1 MGILKKQGGGL
12 PESHIHF
19 LLFLTWETPPKKQN
33 KPCFF
38 SIFLK
43 KKTCHSQ
50 TGGRGGPPLGK
61 NSHIFPFFF
70 GGSFPYT
77 KCVYSRLLWTKAM
90 KFMFWLDKAKT
101 QIWFCFFFVQPCPP
115 LLWLQTKIYNQTFS
129 GHKRDFFCVS
139 TQMPNSV
146 FFNKKKET
154 NYQEVL
160 YSKETFPVFFL
171 LTESFTAKTLLKTFL
186 AS

>member
-1 MGILKKQGGGL
+1 MIGSHNDFINRQDPRNVEIAIMFFHTHLDVLKSPPRHLLKQKQIKVELLREAPQKKNGKMWEFWKNRGGGL

-50 TGGRGGPPLGK
+50 TGGRGGGPPLGK

-70 GGSFPYT
+70 GGSFPYEELVLS
-77 KCVYSRLLWTKAM
+77 CVPIPKYLSTMDSTVA
-90 KFMFWLDKAKT
+90 
-101 QIWFCFFFVQPCPP
+101 WFEGLSAWGCEYF
-115 LLWLQTKIYNQTFS
+115 
-129 GHKRDFFCVS
+129 
-139 TQMPNSV
+139 
-146 FFNKKKET
+146 
-154 NYQEVL
+154 
-160 YSKETFPVFFL
+160 
-171 LTESFTAKTLLKTFL
+171 
-186 AS
+186 